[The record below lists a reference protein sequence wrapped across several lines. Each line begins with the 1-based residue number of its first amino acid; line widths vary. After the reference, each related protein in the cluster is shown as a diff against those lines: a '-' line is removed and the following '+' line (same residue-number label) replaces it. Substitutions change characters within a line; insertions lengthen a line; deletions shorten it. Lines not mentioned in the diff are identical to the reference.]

1 MFSQSHL
8 VLPFLSFPFRGKMN
22 QAPISDP
29 LKTPLSTWASVPDQL
44 LLRLYLVQAL
54 LTATSLGCCCPP
66 CVYGSS
72 ILASQAFLPSFQV
85 WFGFTEPLSLSSQDQ
100 ESSFGKPS
108 LVLQLQAVCSLHCV
122 SINHILNAQCSG
134 PCPRALRVTGHV
146 PPLLHCGCLSIHA
159 VHLSLP
165 RLEPPL
171 PHLAL
176 SGVCLPRAALMVPVS
191 FLSLLPLFCVFS
203 APPPGAKKERRRRE
217 KFIITRLGRSDFI
230 HPFCLLHGV
239 CLSIRCDTR

>member
-8 VLPFLSFPFRGKMN
+8 VLPFLGFPFRGKMD

-29 LKTPLSTWASVPDQL
+29 LKTPLSTWASVLDQI

-54 LTATSLGCCCPP
+54 LTWPLPWAVVLR
-66 CVYGSS
+66 VYGSS
-72 ILASQAFLPSFQV
+72 TLASQATLPSFLV

-100 ESSFGKPS
+100 ESS
-108 LVLQLQAVCSLHCV
+108 LWEA
-122 SINHILNAQCSG
+122 ISG
-134 PCPRALRVTGHV
+134 PPAPGCVLPPLCIKQPHIECSVFWALSLGSEGHRTR
-146 PPLLHCGCLSIHA
+146 PHPLLHCGCLSIHA

-176 SGVCLPRAALMVPVS
+176 GGVCLPRAALMVPVS

-203 APPPGAKKERRRRE
+203 APPPGAKKKEGGER
-217 KFIITRLGRSDFI
+217 S
-230 HPFCLLHGV
+230 
-239 CLSIRCDTR
+239 S

>member
-44 LLRLYLVQAL
+44 LLHLYLVQAL

-146 PPLLHCGCLSIHA
+146 PPPTALWLF
-159 VHLSLP
+159 VHP
-165 RLEPPL
+165 RCASVSPQ
-171 PHLAL
+171 A
-176 SGVCLPRAALMVPVS
+176 RASPASSSSQWCVFAKSSSDGAS
-191 FLSLLPLFCVFS
+191 FLSFS
-203 APPPGAKKERRRRE
+203 PPPFLCLFSTSTRSQKRKKEERE
-217 KFIITRLGRSDFI
+217 VHNYKIRPIRF
-230 HPFCLLHGV
+230 HPSI
-239 CLSIRCDTR
+239 LSSTWGLFEHSV

>member
-134 PCPRALRVTGHV
+134 PCPRALRVTGHA

-159 VHLSLP
+159 VPLSLP

-176 SGVCLPRAALMVPVS
+176 SG
-191 FLSLLPLFCVFS
+191 CVFAKS
-203 APPPGAKKERRRRE
+203 SSDGASS
-217 KFIITRLGRSDFI
+217 L
-230 HPFCLLHGV
+230 PFLP
-239 CLSIRCDTR
+239 DD